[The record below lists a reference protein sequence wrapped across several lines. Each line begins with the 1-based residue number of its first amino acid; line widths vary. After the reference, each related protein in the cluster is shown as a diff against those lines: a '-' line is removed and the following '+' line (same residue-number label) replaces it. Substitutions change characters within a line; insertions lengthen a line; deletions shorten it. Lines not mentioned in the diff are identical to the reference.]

1 MKCCVC
7 CCLLSVNLSNYIN
20 FFSSLVESV
29 CSLVCFHFVSLL
41 WVAVCMP
48 ECEWKWSTCAPRN
61 QLFGFRRGPIFFGL
75 FGFDFLPPLIPF
87 LWKFHFSL
95 WQLRQRSFK
104 IGFNLKREEKNQ
116 FHLIF
121 INYRRKTVI
130 DARMKFIKRFV
141 DSRTNSNS
149 SNWTTNGVS
158 SCNRDFRISEMATA
172 IKIKLFHSMEMYW
185 LGMAVESRCIIP
197 NCR

>member
-1 MKCCVC
+1 MFPLRFTVVSSCVYARVRVKMVHMRAAESIIW
-7 CCLLSVNLSNYIN
+7 LSARS
-20 FFSSLVESV
+20 
-29 CSLVCFHFVSLL
+29 H
-41 WVAVCMP
+41 
-48 ECEWKWSTCAPRN
+48 
-61 QLFGFRRGPIFFGL
+61 FFGL

-149 SNWTTNGVS
+149 NSSNWTTNGVS